1 MATILLPIFFNL
13 LAILAFWQT
22 WRTRQN
28 KTAKR
33 IGSGLLL
40 IASGVLWQQSYG
52 AEFGLTF
59 LAIASALMAM
69 MLIGITSEKFK
80 QNNRNKTES
89 LQTEA
94 EVKKTLRTKHSNQ
107 FKPRQVNF
115 QAWPIYAR
123 RVGTFLVAGP
133 VTFVF
138 STVICLLLVMALP
151 GELANTLVIAAFL
164 LPIMWS
170 LGACWILSQ
179 PKRIRPS
186 MIMAG
191 VSMVGSLILIMI
203 PTVP

>member
-52 AEFGLTF
+52 AEFGFTF

-80 QNNRNKTES
+80 QNNRNKAES

-94 EVKKTLRTKHSNQ
+94 EVIRILKAKHSNQ
-107 FKPRQVNF
+107 FKPRQVTF

-191 VSMVGSLILIMI
+191 VSVVGSMILIMI

>member
-1 MATILLPIFFNL
+1 MTTILLPIFFNL
-13 LAILAFWQT
+13 LTILALWQT

-59 LAIASALMAM
+59 LAITSALMAM

-80 QNNRNKTES
+80 QNNRNKAES

-94 EVKKTLRTKHSNQ
+94 EMKKTLKAKHSNQ
-107 FKPRQVNF
+107 FKPRQVTF

-151 GELANTLVIAAFL
+151 GELANTLVIAAFM

-191 VSMVGSLILIMI
+191 VSMVGSMILIMI